1 MNRRQRGL
9 ATSSTG
15 LKTAPYPP
23 HTGCVCR
30 RRVNFPWVTPLTLPE
45 ALNRAKKATRRCFRL
60 HFGGVVEPVVHAF
73 VHLIN
78 VFAFLAHGQLLRV
91 T

>member
-9 ATSSTG
+9 ATSSPG

-30 RRVNFPWVTPLTLPE
+30 RTVNFPWVTPLTMPE
-45 ALNRAKKATRRCFRL
+45 ALIRGKTAIGRGFQL
-60 HFGGVVEPVVHAF
+60 HLGGVVEPVVHAF

-78 VFAFLAHGQLLRV
+78 VFALLAHGQLLGI